1 VAGVI
6 RGLGS
11 EVKRVWRIW
20 SRGVRIFGTA
30 LMFIVLT
37 IVYWTIVP
45 VIWLPLRIFSD
56 PLSLK
61 AKSAEWIRSEKRPEG
76 LDWMKRQG

>member
-1 VAGVI
+1 MI
-6 RGLGS
+6 RVLGR
-11 EVKRVWRIW
+11 EIKRAWRIW

-30 LMFIVLT
+30 LMFSVLT
-37 IVYWTIVP
+37 IVYWTIIP
-45 VIWLPLRIFSD
+45 LIWLPLRIFSD

-61 AKSAEWIRSEKRPEG
+61 AKSAGWIRSENRPEG